1 MYIFG
6 YGSLIN
12 AASRQLT
19 GQTGA
24 AIPVIAKGLVRY
36 WGKIDDSYIMSPLV
50 VNQGNGEVTGVLLEV
65 SPEELVEFDRRE
77 AGYQRVVLDASQI
90 SSDHAFD
97 NSQPIWVYVTQYHL
111 PPCEHSPIVQSYV
124 DTVLTGCLEISE
136 QFARHFIANTVGWQ
150 FPYEN
155 DRLSPK
161 YARMAGVS
169 AQHQTWIDALL
180 LECKA

>member
-12 AASRQLT
+12 TASRQLT
-19 GQTGA
+19 GRTGD

-50 VNQGNGEVTGVLLEV
+50 VNQGKGEVSGVLLEV
-65 SPEELVEFDRRE
+65 SAEELAEFDRRE
-77 AGYQRVVLDASQI
+77 AGYQRIALESSQI
-90 SSDHAFD
+90 ESEHSFD
-97 NSQPIWVYVTQYHL
+97 SKLPIWVYITEHHQ
-111 PPCEHSPIVQSYV
+111 PPCQQSPIVQSYV

-136 QFARHFIANTVGWQ
+136 QFAHHFIANTIGWQ

-155 DRLSPK
+155 DRHSPK
-161 YARMAGVS
+161 YTRMAGVS
-169 AQHQTWIDALL
+169 ANAQVNIDRLL
-180 LECKA
+180 LEYKA